1 MSRAAVRRE
10 FSEVAR
16 SRLFKLVA
24 ASFLLLGVA
33 LPTHAL
39 AQTQAPPAPR
49 DDSKRVVPTRIHDR
63 AQTEGE
69 VRVLVE
75 LALPSNRRTEST
87 LSAQARFSY
96 RQEIADTAA
105 RVLARL
111 AKHPHQVFR
120 RYQTAPLIAIGAGP
134 GALRELEASGVMV
147 RRVIEDRIHKP
158 VLIDSVPLIGA
169 DQAWA
174 QGYDGTGTVVAVI
187 DSGVDSAHPFLAGK
201 VVEEA
206 CYSTT
211 SGQQSTTLCPNGAQE
226 QIGPGA
232 AAPCPLEEQ
241 GCWHGTHVAGIVAG
255 NGTPA
260 DLPIWGVG
268 KGANLIA
275 IQVFSRIN
283 GFLDCGGVP
292 PCIGAYT
299 SDILA
304 ALERVYTLRTA
315 YAIAAVNMSLGA
327 ELFSS
332 NCDDQ
337 EYKPFIDNLRAVN
350 IATVVASGNDG
361 STNQISAP
369 ACVSS
374 AVSVGATTK
383 DDQVAEFSNVAAF
396 LSLFAPGD
404 EILSSY
410 PGGQFAVASGTSM
423 ASPHVAGAWAILKQ
437 AKPSAT
443 VDQVLQALTETGV
456 MITDTRAGGVTTKPR
471 IQVDLALLAL
481 LYPGVPL
488 VGSVTPDRGTV
499 GTSLSVTITG
509 INFESGTT
517 ASFGDGVTVTS
528 TTLVSAHELTIGL
541 TIPLTTAIGARD
553 VTLTNPGG
561 QTYTRPNSFTVLP
574 PPPTMSLAF
583 LGKLRDKVGPSPTA
597 FAPDTALDG
606 TFRVI
611 VQGGMWPRTVT
622 RLDLRRASGGGIWD
636 TDPATPYWALGATAS
651 LDSALLNAAGGT
663 VSFPVADGGAFFMF
677 ASDLTPTPF
686 TTGSTFTL
694 TASFAD
700 GTSASTSVNLP
711 ILPAISSVSPTSAA
725 PGASLTV
732 SVTGSNFQSGAS
744 ASFGADI
751 TVNSTT
757 FVSPTQLSVAIT
769 IGTAAALGA
778 RDVTVV
784 NADSQVVIKTG
795 AFTIV
800 PPAPTITLAFL
811 GKSRDK
817 VGPTPTAFAPDG
829 ALDGTFRVTVQG
841 GIWPRT
847 VTKLDLRQTSNG
859 GIWDTDPAT
868 SYWALG
874 ATTSLDG
881 ALVNAGNG
889 TVNLPVT
896 DGGAFF
902 VFASDLSP
910 TPFSSGAGFSL
921 TATFADGTSAAT
933 TVTLPQMPSI
943 TAVSPNSGAPG
954 ASLTVTVTGT
964 NFQSGASASFGA
976 GIMVNSTN
984 FVSATQLSVA
994 IAIDSAA
1001 TMGARDVTVT
1011 TGGQTA
1017 TRVAGFTVSPPA
1029 PTLGLAFLGK
1039 LRDKVGANPTAYS
1052 ADGALDGTFRL
1063 TLQSG
1068 SGARTLTR
1076 LELRR
1081 NGGGGTWDTDAATS
1095 FWALGVAAALDGA
1108 LLNAGNGAVNVAIA
1122 DGGVVYVFA
1131 GDPNPPAFTSG
1142 SGFTVTA
1149 NFADGTSATATVT
1162 LPPMPAISSLT
1173 PTTGSPGAAF
1183 AVTIAGG
1190 NFQPGATA
1198 AFGAD
1203 VTVTSTTVTSSTQLS
1218 VSISIA
1224 ASATMGPRDVTVTN
1238 PDGQVAIKP
1247 GGFTVAPPAPTLAL
1261 AFLGKLR
1268 DKVGANPTTY
1278 AADGALDGTFRL
1290 TLQSGSGA
1298 RTLTRLELRRNGGGG
1313 TWDTDAA
1320 TSFWA
1325 LGVAATLDSVLVNAG
1340 NGAVSA
1346 AIADGGSVYVF
1357 AGDPNPPA
1365 FTSGSGFTVTAN
1377 FADGTSATATVT
1389 LPPVPTI
1396 SSLTPTNGAQGA
1408 SLAVT
1413 VTGTNFQ
1420 PGATAA
1426 FGADVTVTS
1435 TTVISSTQVSVAL
1448 SIATT
1453 ATTGPRDVTVTNP
1466 DGQAAIRAGG
1476 FTVMPPPPTLSL
1488 AFQGKLRDKV
1498 GANPT
1503 AFGPDGALDGT
1514 FRVTVE
1520 AGSGPR
1526 TVTKLELRRNGGAG
1540 IWDTDPATSYWAL
1553 GAAAGLDS
1561 ALLNN
1566 GSGVVNFAV
1575 ADGGSF
1581 YVFSADFNPSPY
1593 TSGTSFS
1600 LTGTFADGSVV
1611 TVTTTV
1617 P

>member
-1 MSRAAVRRE
+1 MPRPTVRRE
-10 FSEVAR
+10 FSEGAR
-16 SRLFKLVA
+16 IRLCGLVA
-24 ASFLLLGVA
+24 TSFLLLGIA
-33 LPTHAL
+33 LPARAL
-39 AQTQAPPAPR
+39 AQTPVPPAPR
-49 DDSKRVVPTRIHDR
+49 DDNKRVVPTRIHDR
-63 AQTEGE
+63 AQAEGE

-87 LSAQARFSY
+87 LSAQARFAY

-120 RYQTAPLIAIGAGP
+120 RYQTAPLIAIGASP

-147 RRVIEDRIHKP
+147 RRVIEDRIHKL
-158 VLIDSVPLIGA
+158 VLMDSVPLIGA

-226 QIGPGA
+226 QIGVGA
-232 AAPCPLEEQ
+232 AAPCPLEAQ

-255 NGTPA
+255 NGDPA

-275 IQVFSRIN
+275 IQVFSQIN
-283 GFLDCGGVP
+283 GFLDCGGQP
-292 PCIGAYT
+292 PCLGAYT

-304 ALERVYTLRTA
+304 ALERVYTLRSA
-315 YAIAAVNMSLGA
+315 YAIAAVNMSLGGGSFSATCDA
-327 ELFSS
+327 E
-332 NCDDQ
+332 
-337 EYKPFIDNLRAVN
+337 EYKPFIDNLRAVG

-361 STNQISAP
+361 STSEISAP
-369 ACVSS
+369 ACVST

-383 DDQVAEFSNVAAF
+383 DDQVADFSNVAPF

-404 EILSSY
+404 EIISSY

-443 VDQVLQALTETGV
+443 VDEVLQAFTDTGV

-488 VGSVTPDRGTV
+488 VGSVTPDRGTI

-528 TTLVSAHELTIGL
+528 MTLVSAHELTIGL
-541 TIPLTTAIGARD
+541 TIPLTAPLGARD

-561 QTYTRPNSFTVLP
+561 QTYTRPGGFTVLP

-597 FAPDTALDG
+597 LGPDTALDG
-606 TFRVI
+606 TFKVI
-611 VQGGMWPRTVT
+611 VQGGIWPRTVT
-622 RLDLRRASGGGIWD
+622 RLELRRAGGIWD
-636 TDPATPYWALGATAS
+636 TDPATPYWVLGATAG
-651 LDSALLNAAGGT
+651 LDSALLNATGGT

-677 ASDLTPTPF
+677 ASDLTPTLF
-686 TTGSTFTL
+686 TSGSTFTL

-711 ILPAISSVSPTSAA
+711 ILPAISSVSPNTAA

-732 SVTGSNFQSGAS
+732 SVTGANFQSGAT

-757 FVSPTQLSVAIT
+757 FVSSTQLSVALT
-769 IGTAAALGA
+769 IGTAATLGA
-778 RDVTVV
+778 RAVTVV
-784 NADSQVVIKTG
+784 NADGQVVIKSG
-795 AFTIV
+795 GFTIV
-800 PPAPTITLAFL
+800 PPSPTITLAFL

-817 VGPTPTAFAPDG
+817 VGPGPTALAPDG

-841 GIWPRT
+841 GVWPRT
-847 VTKLDLRQTSNG
+847 VTKLDLRQTSG
-859 GIWDTDPAT
+859 GAIWDTDPAT

-874 ATTSLDG
+874 TTTSLDG
-881 ALVNAGNG
+881 ALVNAGNS
-889 TVNLPVT
+889 TVSLPVA

-902 VFASDLSP
+902 VFASDLNP
-910 TPFSSGAGFSL
+910 TPFSSGAGFTL
-921 TATFADGTSAAT
+921 TANFADGTSAAA
-933 TVTLPQMPSI
+933 TVTMPQMPSI
-943 TAVSPNSGAPG
+943 TAVSPNTGAPG

-964 NFQSGASASFGA
+964 TFQSGASASFGA
-976 GIMVNSTN
+976 GITVNSTT
-984 FVSATQLSVA
+984 FVSSTQLSVA
-994 IAIDSAA
+994 IAVDSVA

-1011 TGGQTA
+1011 SGGQTA
-1017 TRVAGFTVSPPA
+1017 TRVAGFTVSPP
-1029 PTLGLAFLGK
+1029 PPLSLVFLGK
-1039 LRDKVGANPTAYS
+1039 LRDKVGANPTTYS
-1052 ADGALDGTFRL
+1052 ADGALDGTFRM

-1095 FWALGVAAALDGA
+1095 FWALGVSAALDGTI
-1108 LLNAGNGAVNVAIA
+1108 LNAGNGEVNVAIA
-1122 DGGVVYVFA
+1122 DGGAVHVFA
-1131 GDPNPPAFTSG
+1131 ADPNPPAFTSG

-1149 NFADGTSATATVT
+1149 NFADGTSATASVI
-1162 LPPMPAISSLT
+1162 LPPVPTISSVT
-1173 PTTGSPGAAF
+1173 PSTGSPGAAF
-1183 AVTIAGG
+1183 AVTVAGT
-1190 NFQPGATA
+1190 NFQPGASA
-1198 AFGAD
+1198 SFGAD
-1203 VTVTSTTVTSSTQLS
+1203 VTVTSMTVTSSTQLS
-1218 VSISIA
+1218 VAISIGA
-1224 ASATMGPRDVTVTN
+1224 TATMGPRDVTVTN
-1238 PDGQVAIKP
+1238 PNSSVAIKQ
-1247 GGFTVAPPAPTLAL
+1247 GGFTVAPPAPTLSL
-1261 AFLGKLR
+1261 VFLGKLR

-1278 AADGALDGTFRL
+1278 SADGALDGTFRL
-1290 TLQSGSGA
+1290 SLQPGSGP

-1325 LGVAATLDSVLVNAG
+1325 LGVSAALDGALLNAG
-1340 NGAVSA
+1340 NGAVNV
-1346 AIADGGSVYVF
+1346 AIADGGAVHVF
-1357 AGDPNPPA
+1357 AADSNPPA
-1365 FTSGSGFTVTAN
+1365 FTSGSGFTVSAN

-1396 SSLTPTNGAQGA
+1396 SSVTPGNGVQGA

-1420 PGATAA
+1420 PGATAS

-1435 TTVISSTQVSVAL
+1435 TTVVSSTQLSVAL
-1448 SIATT
+1448 SIAST
-1453 ATTGPRDVTVTNP
+1453 AATGPRDVTVTNP
-1466 DGQAAIRAGG
+1466 DGQTAFRPGG
-1476 FTVMPPPPTLSL
+1476 FTIMPPPPTLSL

-1498 GANPT
+1498 GASPT
-1503 AFGPDGALDGT
+1503 AFSPDGALDGT

-1526 TVTKLELRRNGGAG
+1526 TVTRLELRRNGAG
-1540 IWDTDPATSYWAL
+1540 TWDTDPATSYWAL

-1575 ADGGSF
+1575 ADGSSF
-1581 YVFSADFNPSPY
+1581 YVFSADLNPSLY

>member
-16 SRLFKLVA
+16 IRLFKLAA
-24 ASFLLLGVA
+24 ASLLLLGVA
-33 LPTHAL
+33 LPTPAL

-87 LSAQARFSY
+87 LSAQARFAY

-187 DSGVDSAHPFLAGK
+187 DSGVDSAHPLLAGK

-292 PCIGAYT
+292 PCIGGYT

-337 EYKPFIDNLRAVN
+337 EYKPFIDNLRAVG

-361 STNQISAP
+361 STSQISAP
-369 ACVSS
+369 ACVST

-383 DDQVAEFSNVAAF
+383 DDQVAEFSNVAPF
-396 LSLFAPGD
+396 VSLFAPGD

-443 VDQVLQALTETGV
+443 VDEVLQALTDTGV

-597 FAPDTALDG
+597 FAPDTTLDG

-622 RLDLRRASGGGIWD
+622 RLDLRRASGGIWD

-711 ILPAISSVSPTSAA
+711 ILPAISSVSPSSAA

-744 ASFGADI
+744 ASFGADVM
-751 TVNSTT
+751 VNSTT

-769 IGTAAALGA
+769 VGTAAALGA

-784 NADSQVVIKTG
+784 NADSQVVIKTS

-800 PPAPTITLAFL
+800 PPPPTITLAFL

-874 ATTSLDG
+874 TTTSLDG

-889 TVNLPVT
+889 TVSLPVA

-910 TPFSSGAGFSL
+910 TPFSSGAGFTL
-921 TATFADGTSAAT
+921 TASFADGTSAAT
-933 TVTLPQMPSI
+933 TVTVPQMPSI

-976 GIMVNSTN
+976 GIMVNSTT
-984 FVSATQLSVA
+984 FVSSTQLSFA

-1039 LRDKVGANPTAYS
+1039 LRDKVGANPTTYA

-1076 LELRR
+1076 IELRR

-1108 LLNAGNGAVNVAIA
+1108 LLNAGNGAVNVAIT
-1122 DGGVVYVFA
+1122 DGGSVHVFA
-1131 GDPNPPAFTSG
+1131 AEPNPPAFTSG

-1173 PTTGSPGAAF
+1173 PSTGSPGAAF
-1183 AVTIAGG
+1183 AVAVAGSS
-1190 NFQPGATA
+1190 FQPGASA

-1218 VSISIA
+1218 VSISIG

-1238 PDGQVAIKP
+1238 PDGQVAIKQ
-1247 GGFTVAPPAPTLAL
+1247 GGFAVSPPAPTLAL

-1290 TLQSGSGA
+1290 TVQAGGGA

-1325 LGVAATLDSVLVNAG
+1325 LGVAATLDGALVNAG

-1396 SSLTPTNGAQGA
+1396 SSLTPSNGVQGA
-1408 SLAVT
+1408 SPAVT

-1420 PGATAA
+1420 SGATAS
-1426 FGADVTVTS
+1426 FGPDVTVSS
-1435 TTVISSTQVSVAL
+1435 TTVISSTQISVAL

-1453 ATTGPRDVTVTNP
+1453 AATGPRDVTVTNP

-1611 TVTTTV
+1611 TVTTAV

>member
-1 MSRAAVRRE
+1 MSRPLVRRE
-10 FSEVAR
+10 FSERAQI
-16 SRLFKLVA
+16 RLLRLVA
-24 ASFLLLGVA
+24 ASFLLFGVA
-33 LPTHAL
+33 LPTQAL
-39 AQTQAPPAPR
+39 AQTGAPSAPR
-49 DDSKRVVPTRIHDR
+49 DDSTRVVPTRIHDR
-63 AQTEGE
+63 AQAEGE

-75 LALPSNRRTEST
+75 LALPSNRRTEGT
-87 LSAQARFSY
+87 LSAQARLAY
-96 RQEIADTAA
+96 RQEIVDTAA

-134 GALRELEASGVMV
+134 GALHELEASSVMV

-211 SGQQSTTLCPNGAQE
+211 SGSQSTTLCPNGAQQ

-232 AAPCPLEEQ
+232 AAPCPLEAQ

-275 IQVFSRIN
+275 IQVFSQIN
-283 GFLDCGGVP
+283 SFLDCGGQP
-292 PCIGAYT
+292 PCLGAYT

-304 ALERVYTLRTA
+304 ALERVYTVRTA
-315 YAIAAVNMSLGA
+315 YAIAAVNMSLGGG
-327 ELFSS
+327 LFSAT
-332 NCDDQ
+332 CDDQ
-337 EYKPFIDNLRAVN
+337 EYKPFIDNLRSVG
-350 IATVVASGNDG
+350 IATVVAAGNDG
-361 STNQISAP
+361 STSEISAP
-369 ACVSS
+369 ACVST

-383 DDQVAEFSNVAAF
+383 QDQVADFSNVAPF

-404 EILSSY
+404 EIISSY

-437 AKPSAT
+437 AKPNAT
-443 VDQVLQALTETGV
+443 VDEILQAFTDTGV
-456 MITDTRAGGVTTKPR
+456 MITDTRAGGATTRPR

-517 ASFGDGVTVTS
+517 ASFGNDVAVTS
-528 TTLVSAHELTIGL
+528 TTLVSAHQLTIGL
-541 TIPLTTAIGARD
+541 TIPLTAAIGPRD

-561 QTYTRPNSFTVLP
+561 QTYTRPGGFTVLP

-597 FAPDTALDG
+597 FGPDTALDG

-636 TDPATPYWALGATAS
+636 TDPATGYWALGATAS
-651 LDSALLNAAGGT
+651 LDSALLNAAGGA

-700 GTSASTSVNLP
+700 GTSASTSVNVP
-711 ILPAISSVSPTSAA
+711 VLPAISGVSPNTAA

-732 SVTGSNFQSGAS
+732 SVTGTNFQSGAS
-744 ASFGADI
+744 ASFGAGV

-757 FVSPTQLSVAIT
+757 FVSSTQLSVALT

-784 NADSQVVIKTG
+784 NADGQVVIKSG
-795 AFTIV
+795 GFTIV
-800 PPAPTITLAFL
+800 APPPTITLAFL

-817 VGPTPTAFAPDG
+817 VGPSPTAFAPDG

-847 VTKLDLRQTSNG
+847 VTKLDLRQTSGG

-868 SYWALG
+868 GYWALG
-874 ATTSLDG
+874 TTTSLDG

-889 TVNLPVT
+889 TVNLPVA
-896 DGGAFF
+896 DGGVFF

-910 TPFSSGAGFSL
+910 TPFSSGAGFTL
-921 TATFADGTSAAT
+921 TANFADGTTAAA

-943 TAVSPNSGAPG
+943 TAVSPNTGAPG
-954 ASLTVTVTGT
+954 ASLTVTVTGA
-964 NFQSGASASFGA
+964 NFQSGATAAFGT
-976 GIMVNSTN
+976 GITVTSTT
-984 FVSATQLSVA
+984 FVSSAQLSVA

-1001 TMGARDVTVT
+1001 TMGARDVTIT
-1011 TGGQTA
+1011 SGGQTA

-1039 LRDKVGANPTAYS
+1039 LRDKVGANPTTYS

-1095 FWALGVAAALDGA
+1095 FWALGVSAALDGA
-1108 LLNAGNGAVNVAIA
+1108 LLNAGNGAVNVPIS
-1122 DGGVVYVFA
+1122 DGGSVHVFA
-1131 GDPNPPAFTSG
+1131 GDPNPPAFTGG
-1142 SGFTVTA
+1142 SSFTVTA

-1162 LPPMPAISSLT
+1162 LPPMPTISTLT
-1173 PTTGSPGAAF
+1173 PSTGSPGAAF
-1183 AVTIAGG
+1183 AVTVAGT
-1190 NFQPGATA
+1190 NFQAGANA
-1198 AFGAD
+1198 SFGAD

-1218 VSISIA
+1218 ISISIGA
-1224 ASATMGPRDVTVTN
+1224 IATMGPRDVTVTN
-1238 PDGQVAIKP
+1238 PDGQIAIKQ
-1247 GGFTVAPPAPTLAL
+1247 GAFTVAPPAPTLGL

-1268 DKVGANPTTY
+1268 DKVSANPTTY
-1278 AADGALDGTFRL
+1278 SADGALDGTFRL

-1325 LGVAATLDSVLVNAG
+1325 LGVSATLDGALLNAG
-1340 NGAVSA
+1340 NGAVNV
-1346 AIADGGSVYVF
+1346 AIADGAAVYVF

-1365 FTSGSGFTVTAN
+1365 FTSSAGFTVTAN

-1389 LPPVPTI
+1389 LPPMPTI
-1396 SSLTPTNGAQGA
+1396 STLTPSNGVQGA

-1420 PGATAA
+1420 PGAIAA

-1466 DGQAAIRAGG
+1466 DGQAAIRTGG

-1611 TVTTTV
+1611 TVTTAV

>member
-1 MSRAAVRRE
+1 MSRPTVRRE
-10 FSEVAR
+10 FSEIVWIG
-16 SRLFKLVA
+16 LFRLVA

-33 LPTHAL
+33 LPTQAL
-39 AQTQAPPAPR
+39 AQTGALSAPR
-49 DDSKRVVPTRIHDR
+49 DDSKRLVSTRIHDR
-63 AQTEGE
+63 AQAEGE

-87 LSAQARFSY
+87 LSAQARLAY
-96 RQEIADTAA
+96 RQEIVDTAS

-147 RRVIEDRIHKP
+147 RRVIEDRIHRP
-158 VLIDSVPLIGA
+158 VLMDSVPLIGA

-174 QGYDGTGTVVAVI
+174 QGYDGTGMVVAVI
-187 DSGVDSAHPFLAGK
+187 DSGVDAAHPLLAGK
-201 VVEEA
+201 VVNEA

-211 SGQQSTTLCPNGAQE
+211 SGSQSTTLCPNGAQE

-232 AAPCPLEEQ
+232 AAPCPLEAQ
-241 GCWHGTHVAGIVAG
+241 GCWHGTHVAGIVAAD
-255 NGTPA
+255 GTSS

-275 IQVFSRIN
+275 IQVFSQIN
-283 GFLDCGGVP
+283 RFLDCGGQP
-292 PCIGAYT
+292 PCLGAYT

-315 YAIAAVNMSLGA
+315 YAIAAVNMSLGGG
-327 ELFSS
+327 LFSAT
-332 NCDDQ
+332 CDDQ
-337 EYKPFIDNLRAVN
+337 EYKPFIDNLRSVG
-350 IATVVASGNDG
+350 IATVVAAGNDG
-361 STNQISAP
+361 STSEISAP
-369 ACVSS
+369 ACVST

-383 DDQVAEFSNVAAF
+383 DDQVAEFSNVAPF
-396 LSLFAPGD
+396 VSLFAPGD

-410 PGGQFAVASGTSM
+410 PGSQFAVASGTSM

-437 AKPSAT
+437 AKPTAT
-443 VDQVLQALTETGV
+443 VDEVLQAFSATGV
-456 MITDTRAGGVTTKPR
+456 MITDTRPGGVTTKPR

-517 ASFGDGVTVTS
+517 ASFGNEVTVTS

-541 TIPLTTAIGARD
+541 SIPLTASIGARD

-561 QTYTRPNSFTVLP
+561 QTYTRPGGFTVLP
-574 PPPTMSLAF
+574 PPPTMSLAY

-597 FAPDTALDG
+597 FGPDTALDG

-611 VQGGMWPRTVT
+611 VQGGIWPRTVT

-636 TDPATPYWALGATAS
+636 TDPATSYWALGATAS
-651 LDSALLNAAGGT
+651 LDGALLNAAGGA

-677 ASDLTPTPF
+677 ASDLSPTPF
-686 TTGSTFTL
+686 TSGSTFTL

-711 ILPAISSVSPTSAA
+711 ILPAISSVSPNAGA

-732 SVTGSNFQSGAS
+732 TVTGTNFQSGAT
-744 ASFGADI
+744 AAFGTGAGSGI

-757 FVSPTQLSVAIT
+757 FVSSTQLSVAIAIDSAAT
-769 IGTAAALGA
+769 IGA

-784 NADSQVVIKTG
+784 NGNGQVVIKSG
-795 AFTIV
+795 GFTIV
-800 PPAPTITLAFL
+800 PPPPTITLAFL

-817 VGPTPTAFAPDG
+817 VGPSPTAFATDG

-841 GIWPRT
+841 GSGPRT
-847 VTKLDLRQTSNG
+847 VTKLDLRQTSGG

-874 ATTSLDG
+874 TTTSLDG

-889 TVNLPVT
+889 TVNLPVA

-910 TPFSSGAGFSL
+910 TPFSSGAAFTL
-921 TATFADGTSAAT
+921 TANFADGTTAVA

-943 TAVSPNSGAPG
+943 TSLSPNSGAPG
-954 ASLTVTVTGT
+954 ASLTVTGT
-964 NFQSGASASFGA
+964 NFQSGATAAFGTDA
-976 GIMVNSTN
+976 GTGITVNSTT
-984 FVSATQLSVA
+984 FVSSTQLSVA

-1011 TGGQTA
+1011 SGGQTA

-1029 PTLGLAFLGK
+1029 PTLGLAYLGK
-1039 LRDKVGANPTAYS
+1039 LRDKVGANPTTYA

-1095 FWALGVAAALDGA
+1095 FWALGVAATLDGT
-1108 LLNAGNGAVNVAIA
+1108 LVNAGNGAVSAAIA
-1122 DGGVVYVFA
+1122 DGGSVHVFA

-1149 NFADGTSATATVT
+1149 NFADVTSAAATVT
-1162 LPPMPAISSLT
+1162 LPLMPAISSLT
-1173 PTTGSPGAAF
+1173 PSTGSPGAAF
-1183 AVTIAGG
+1183 AVTVTGSS
-1190 NFQPGATA
+1190 FQPGATA

-1218 VSISIA
+1218 VSISIGS
-1224 ASATMGPRDVTVTN
+1224 SATMGPRDVTVTN

-1290 TLQSGSGA
+1290 TLQSGSGS

-1325 LGVAATLDSVLVNAG
+1325 LGVAGTLDGALVNAG

-1346 AIADGGSVYVF
+1346 AIADGGSVYMF

-1365 FTSGSGFTVTAN
+1365 FTGGSGFTVTAN

-1396 SSLTPTNGAQGA
+1396 SSLTPSNGAQGA
-1408 SLAVT
+1408 GLAVT

-1426 FGADVTVTS
+1426 FGADITVTS
-1435 TTVISSTQVSVAL
+1435 TTVISTTQVSVAL
-1448 SIATT
+1448 AVAAT
-1453 ATTGPRDVTVTNP
+1453 AATGPRDVTVTNP

-1476 FTVMPPPPTLSL
+1476 FTVMPPPPTLTL

-1514 FRVTVE
+1514 FLDGRSRERSPHSHE
-1520 AGSGPR
+1520 AR
-1526 TVTKLELRRNGGAG
+1526 
-1540 IWDTDPATSYWAL
+1540 
-1553 GAAAGLDS
+1553 AA
-1561 ALLNN
+1561 
-1566 GSGVVNFAV
+1566 
-1575 ADGGSF
+1575 
-1581 YVFSADFNPSPY
+1581 P
-1593 TSGTSFS
+1593 
-1600 LTGTFADGSVV
+1600 
-1611 TVTTTV
+1611 
-1617 P
+1617 